1 TIAGFIQIPWVQQ
14 MGTMLAPGSVT
25 YTILYVS
32 LIVFFCYFYTAV
44 VLNPVDIA
52 DNMKK
57 YGGFIPGIRPGQR
70 TSDYIYR
77 VLNRITFAGSLYLA
91 AVCIIPELLVYK
103 LGVPFYFG
111 GTSFLI
117 PVGVGLD
124 VSHQFVSHLLGH
136 HF

>member
-1 TIAGFIQIPWVQQ
+1 
-14 MGTMLAPGSVT
+14 MLAPGSVT

-91 AVCIIPELLVYK
+91 GACIIPVILLYI
-103 LGVPFYFG
+103 LGLPFYFVR
-111 GTSFLI
+111 TSYLI
-117 PVGVGLD
+117 TVVLALEPAQLIEYHIPIRN
-124 VSHQFVSHLLGH
+124 S
-136 HF
+136 